1 MLHITKNFSGRQ
13 PRRVFYDDHSN
24 NHNPHLPIEEKKAEE
39 KMEGRGVIRS
49 VVMCS
54 SDEEKMQR
62 LHLDLTTAATYAPQ
76 PVAVSKTIY
85 MLSRSFSSPEQAAE
99 LSKWFQEKGLSSV
112 SSLIVSAVSEENL
125 KKLSGSRVSP
135 VRGIL
140 LGLALLGCGKE
151 GLQQKGIFEA
161 LRQAVCYVFTQ
172 TRDGEIP
179 PWVREKIKTE
189 IEEKFQGLMFALG
202 QLGYVWSDFSDV
214 SDLLQNYICTSE
226 FKNAVRLS
234 SLMTSLVKLQCRWNP
249 DLRIDCRGHLL
260 QQLKKHALEFSAED
274 LCKVF
279 SGLRMLGYVYST
291 SQEEVLPPNGL
302 TPFCCSQLTTAL
314 VGKMPH
320 FDREQIICVIKDLAK
335 LGWQWRYLS
344 APCQKEMVLAIKRCV
359 MGCDANQIKDLIWA
373 LSVLG
378 CQWEDLVLED
388 CFVDVLK
395 AVESSAPIPIGQ
407 PADAKR
413 EFPFAKE
420 SKRLQGTSERNVDH
434 LLDNVH
440 GLLDDLLN
448 VVADDKSL
456 PFTFNTA
463 NKFSTWAACHFELF
477 CRLKDGREN
486 KVGEEWQKKLSLFM
500 EKIDKTL
507 PIFIKRLP
515 SIPHVNEITTD
526 DPIMT
531 AFTLQKFMDAVSY
544 FCSLSSN
551 QNQADSIEF
560 EYDYKEN
567 GQEKTRKFIFD
578 KRRETEVSE
587 TKENPASIEQEL
599 LNRLKSALPKECVVK
614 NKCYIDGILSFP
626 VEIVILLGRKVIFA
640 IEKREPRKISKKDV
654 FAFKFKEHIIKKFF
668 DVSLVSKE
676 FPKNDKKIKR
686 FVSKIMKRVT
696 PKIIELPLPSSS
708 LQGSEAK
715 ETSAAK
721 SLSDRPI
728 ETSNNDQSSC
738 HKRKREEKESV
749 HGSQA
754 PIADQPPLKKQK
766 CHTEPT
772 PPTTTATGTF
782 FSTRPGVKITVV
794 PSEELV
800 SYSRVKIPRA

>member
-214 SDLLQNYICTSE
+214 SDLLQNYICT
-226 FKNAVRLS
+226 
-234 SLMTSLVKLQCRWNP
+234 
-249 DLRIDCRGHLL
+249 
-260 QQLKKHALEFSAED
+260 LEFSAED

-388 CFVDVLK
+388 CFVDV
-395 AVESSAPIPIGQ
+395 
-407 PADAKR
+407 
-413 EFPFAKE
+413 
-420 SKRLQGTSERNVDH
+420 
-434 LLDNVH
+434 
-440 GLLDDLLN
+440 
-448 VVADDKSL
+448 
-456 PFTFNTA
+456 
-463 NKFSTWAACHFELF
+463 
-477 CRLKDGREN
+477 
-486 KVGEEWQKKLSLFM
+486 
-500 EKIDKTL
+500 
-507 PIFIKRLP
+507 
-515 SIPHVNEITTD
+515 
-526 DPIMT
+526 
-531 AFTLQKFMDAVSY
+531 
-544 FCSLSSN
+544 
-551 QNQADSIEF
+551 
-560 EYDYKEN
+560 
-567 GQEKTRKFIFD
+567 
-578 KRRETEVSE
+578 
-587 TKENPASIEQEL
+587 
-599 LNRLKSALPKECVVK
+599 
-614 NKCYIDGILSFP
+614 
-626 VEIVILLGRKVIFA
+626 
-640 IEKREPRKISKKDV
+640 
-654 FAFKFKEHIIKKFF
+654 
-668 DVSLVSKE
+668 
-676 FPKNDKKIKR
+676 
-686 FVSKIMKRVT
+686 
-696 PKIIELPLPSSS
+696 
-708 LQGSEAK
+708 
-715 ETSAAK
+715 
-721 SLSDRPI
+721 
-728 ETSNNDQSSC
+728 
-738 HKRKREEKESV
+738 
-749 HGSQA
+749 
-754 PIADQPPLKKQK
+754 
-766 CHTEPT
+766 
-772 PPTTTATGTF
+772 
-782 FSTRPGVKITVV
+782 
-794 PSEELV
+794 
-800 SYSRVKIPRA
+800 